1 MSATTD
7 PNNPGNTLAAAVDA
21 EIAKFRDM
29 QETLHALRG
38 DLQVVMGQQT
48 ENEMVQTELNLM
60 DTSSNSSS
68 NNNNN
73 TNNVYKRV
81 GPVLLKQDLS
91 EAKETVAKRLEFIR
105 KEQDK
110 IQAKMLEQE
119 KQLQAQ
125 GLKIQEQ
132 QANMQ
137 RMTAEAVQQIQQ
149 QHAAGK

>member
-1 MSATTD
+1 
-7 PNNPGNTLAAAVDA
+7 
-21 EIAKFRDM
+21 
-29 QETLHALRG
+29 
-38 DLQVVMGQQT
+38 
-48 ENEMVQTELNLM
+48 M